1 MPLPPRPA
9 DKRSVLQEMQE
20 NFIRNTVAQALV
32 DLGKGRVQ
40 KLWDIRVV
48 GMSPCPQVA
57 PVREFLGKLT
67 SGLALS
73 QEELLDIRM
82 GYSVAVRDQV
92 DKLMEDSQGNTKLSN
107 WLSWRFSSRKD

>member
-1 MPLPPRPA
+1 MEMPLPPRPA
-9 DKRSVLQEMQE
+9 DKRSVFQEMLK
-20 NFIRNTVAQALV
+20 NFMRNTVTQALM
-32 DLGKGRVQ
+32 DLGKGKVQ

-57 PVREFLGKLT
+57 PVRKLLGKLT

-92 DKLMEDSQGNTKLSN
+92 DKLMEDSLGNAK
-107 WLSWRFSSRKD
+107 RIPAH